1 MKRRRPKSRP
11 VPLAD
16 LVGRFLKK
24 QDAAGSK
31 ERAQQSRAMEVFAT
45 FVRIGP
51 PITDYADPVFFRR
64 GQLTLSV
71 SDPTWMTELSL
82 LEKQL
87 VERMNRMLG
96 RKLVK
101 GMRLR
106 LGNVRRPEPDRPPPR
121 PLSPKQQEDVAE
133 WAAHIA
139 DPVVKEAMIRA
150 ATKSL
155 ARGPVQVPL
164 FTGPPGP
171 RPSAPPPPPAPE
183 KPRYGYGFSP
193 RDRWK
198 KPRS

>member
-1 MKRRRPKSRP
+1 MKRRRPKSKP
-11 VPLAD
+11 IPLGD
-16 LVGRFLKK
+16 LIGRFLKK
-24 QDAAGSK
+24 RDISGSK
-31 ERAQQSRAMEVFAT
+31 ERAQQAQALEVFAT

-64 GQLTLSV
+64 GLLTLSV
-71 SDPTWMTELSL
+71 SDPTWMTELTL

-96 RKLVK
+96 RKLIK

-106 LGNVRRPEPDRPPPR
+106 LGNVRRIEPERPKPR
-121 PLSPKQQEDVAE
+121 PLSPKQQEDVAA
-133 WAAHIA
+133 WAEEIA
-139 DPVVKEAMIRA
+139 DPVVKEAMVKA

-155 ARGPVQVPL
+155 ARGPVQNPV
-164 FTGPPGP
+164 FVGPPGP
-171 RPSAPPPPPAPE
+171 RPSAPPPPPEPE